1 MTGEHAMTATPGK
14 PQESAEEYTHNSPEA
29 IPSGTIYSY
38 NLDDSKTPGGIKVR
52 WKVRVVT
59 GPQAARYD
67 TRQAEAIKE
76 ALTWA
81 LRHQDQLRSH
91 PGTP

>member
-1 MTGEHAMTATPGK
+1 MATTPGK
-14 PQESAEEYTHNSPEA
+14 PRESAEEYTENSPGT

-59 GPQAARYD
+59 GPEAARYD
-67 TRQAEAIKE
+67 ARQAEAIKE
-76 ALTWA
+76 LLTWA
-81 LRHQDQLRSH
+81 ASRTPRPRS
-91 PGTP
+91 